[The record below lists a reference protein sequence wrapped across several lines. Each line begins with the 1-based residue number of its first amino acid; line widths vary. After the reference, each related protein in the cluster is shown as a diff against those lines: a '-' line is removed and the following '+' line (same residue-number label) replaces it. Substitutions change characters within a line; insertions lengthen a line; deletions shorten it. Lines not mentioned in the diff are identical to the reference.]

1 MVLVAAGR
9 IDKEDSGIVAS
20 QVSAPVSTTVIAI
33 DLAGAEAF
41 GAAVLA
47 AFAQVVDAARALGFV
62 TQEPGRPNLTLTLAP
77 ELEAGAILGRIA
89 RSTVSFDAVAA
100 PVRCRLMAHYG
111 VVFRTEGVGEV
122 SYVGSAIRSTQ
133 SALRRAPAS
142 GSLMA
147 TPDFA
152 AYAGKLAGLPFKLQP
167 LSGGSAA
174 DGLVQMV
181 FPGINAAAGGSA
193 VLPSADAAFVEFVK
207 RRLAAD
213 IGPFAAAL
221 VDRAIRA
228 TAAAEQL
235 VPALSRDIDDP
246 AARSRFEADVLSF
259 IKSQTR

>member
-1 MVLVAAGR
+1 M
-9 IDKEDSGIVAS
+9 AS
-20 QVSAPVSTTVIAI
+20 QVSAPVSTTVVAL

-41 GAAVLA
+41 GAGVLSG
-47 AFAQVVDAARALGFV
+47 FERVVGAARAIGFV
-62 TQEPGRPNLTLTLAP
+62 TQEPGKPNLTLTLAP
-77 ELEAGAILGRIA
+77 EQEVGAILAQIVK
-89 RSTVSFDAVAA
+89 STVGFDAAAA
-100 PVRCRLMAHYG
+100 PVRIRLMAHYG

-122 SYVGSAIRSTQ
+122 TYVGSAIRSTQ
-133 SALRRAPAS
+133 SALRRAPMT

-152 AYAGKLAGLPFKLQP
+152 AYAGKLAGLPFRFGP
-167 LSGGSAA
+167 LSGASAA
-174 DGLVQMV
+174 DGLSQMV
-181 FPGINAAAGGSA
+181 FPGIKAAAGA
-193 VLPSADAAFVEFVK
+193 DVAPLPSADAAFVEFVK
-207 RRLAAD
+207 RRLAED

-246 AARSRFEADVLSF
+246 AARSRFEADVLGF